1 MTVKSEPVRDA
12 FDAGGRGLQHHGL
25 RRANERAVLT
35 LIGFNSGVSNA
46 EIARLSGLA
55 PQTVS
60 AILTDLEEAGLIS
73 RGPVLRGRR
82 GQPATPIFLRG
93 EGALSFGVEIGWRH
107 VEIVLLDMSVQVL
120 GTRRWHYDFP
130 DARNLL
136 ADIAK
141 AIGELRST
149 LSDAQQA
156 RVQDIGI
163 AMPTSI
169 AAHMYLVEA
178 PEEQRGLWAE
188 LDVVSELERRCGL
201 EVTVLNDGNAACWAE
216 LIAFPR
222 PRPGDFI
229 YFLISRYIAAGI
241 VAGGALW
248 EGAKG
253 NSANMGSM
261 LVRHGEGPLQPAQF
275 IASVTALEQRLTEAG
290 FLVIPGQFE
299 TWDWDT
305 FAPVVDQW
313 IADSGN
319 ILARVVYNTSMIIDT
334 GLVIIDSILPP
345 SLSERLVAAV
355 EAELK
360 RLPVQTFTAP
370 QVMQGHLGELAPA
383 MGAAELTIFRRFFS
397 RTLADLVG

>member
-1 MTVKSEPVRDA
+1 M
-12 FDAGGRGLQHHGL
+12 QHHGL

>member
-1 MTVKSEPVRDA
+1 MTVKSEPVRDV

-107 VEIVLLDMSVQVL
+107 VEIVLLNMSAQVL

-188 LDVVSELERRCGL
+188 LDVVGELERRCGL

-248 EGAKG
+248 EGANG

>member
-1 MTVKSEPVRDA
+1 MTVKSEPVRDV

-107 VEIVLLDMSVQVL
+107 VEIVLLNMSAQVL

-188 LDVVSELERRCGL
+188 LDVVGELERRCGL

-248 EGAKG
+248 EGANG

-334 GLVIIDSILPP
+334 GLVIIDSILPH